1 MATAGTSS
9 KSLSRSIS
17 GKSTGHSKVTTKA
30 DSAKGSAK
38 KKKASRRGPADTKIS
53 KTNKPDDM
61 SLEDWQRKLRQQFG
75 REQKFKLT
83 NVGDQQVFSE
93 FLVHNPQ
100 SHNTYRVAIR
110 GTQPG
115 DNFCA
120 CPDYAT
126 NELGTCKHIEFALA
140 RLSKKRDSKAE
151 LQGGYH
157 PTFSEVYVRYGSQRE
172 ICFRPGT
179 ECPDELRR
187 LTSKYFDA
195 QGRLRGNSYFL
206 FEKFL
211 EQSAEIA
218 ADLRCYDDALTLIAN
233 VRDDQTR
240 RQSILK
246 AFPNGANSPAFDT
259 LLKVKLYDYQREG
272 ALFAAQAGRCLIGDE
287 MGLGKTIQALAA
299 AEILAKEMG
308 IERVLIICP
317 TSLKHQWEREI
328 EKFTSHDV
336 KVIGGLSPDRRIGF
350 EAPSF
355 FKVTNYDTVY
365 RDIDL
370 IRRWAPDLVILD
382 EAQRIKNWS
391 TRVARSVKQ
400 VTSPYAI
407 VLTGTPLENR
417 LEELVSI
424 VQFIDQQRL
433 GPTYRL
439 LHNHQQRDEH
449 GKVTGYRD
457 LNKIGE
463 TLKPILIR
471 RQKKDVSQQLPPR
484 LDKNFFVPMSELQLK
499 HHRDNYEIVAA
510 VVSKWRR
517 YGFLTESDQRKLM
530 ICLQNMRMSCDSSY
544 LLDQGTDSGVKAD
557 EVLTLLE
564 ELVETSSN
572 KVVIFSQWL
581 RMHTLIVRRMKGKP
595 WGHVLFHGGVESSK
609 RKGLVDQ
616 FRNDPLCRAFLA
628 TDAGGVGLNLQHANV
643 VVNMDLP
650 WNPAVL
656 EQRVGRVYRLGQTQP
671 VSVVN
676 YISQGTIEE
685 GMLGVLQFKKNVF
698 AGVLDGGET
707 NVFMGGSK
715 LKRFMETVDKIS
727 GNITEALPEEA
738 ADPEPGRDPSGANSH
753 VIDSLSGAGV
763 AVASDSTSPSQ
774 FGSSSSNGTN
784 NARQPGPQDA
794 LTSLLNTGL
803 SLLQELAGAAHPQNG
818 GAARKSP
825 GVRID
830 RDEHTG
836 QSYVRL
842 QLPDPEVLNGVLSA
856 VGKLL
861 ESFRR

>member
-1 MATAGTSS
+1 
-9 KSLSRSIS
+9 
-17 GKSTGHSKVTTKA
+17 
-30 DSAKGSAK
+30 
-38 KKKASRRGPADTKIS
+38 
-53 KTNKPDDM
+53 
-61 SLEDWQRKLRQQFG
+61 
-75 REQKFKLT
+75 
-83 NVGDQQVFSE
+83 
-93 FLVHNPQ
+93 
-100 SHNTYRVAIR
+100 
-110 GTQPG
+110 
-115 DNFCA
+115 
-120 CPDYAT
+120 
-126 NELGTCKHIEFALA
+126 
-140 RLSKKRDSKAE
+140 
-151 LQGGYH
+151 
-157 PTFSEVYVRYGSQRE
+157 
-172 ICFRPGT
+172 
-179 ECPDELRR
+179 
-187 LTSKYFDA
+187 
-195 QGRLRGNSYFL
+195 
-206 FEKFL
+206 
-211 EQSAEIA
+211 
-218 ADLRCYDDALTLIAN
+218 
-233 VRDDQTR
+233 
-240 RQSILK
+240 
-246 AFPNGANSPAFDT
+246 
-259 LLKVKLYDYQREG
+259 
-272 ALFAAQAGRCLIGDE
+272 
-287 MGLGKTIQALAA
+287 
-299 AEILAKEMG
+299 
-308 IERVLIICP
+308 
-317 TSLKHQWEREI
+317 
-328 EKFTSHDV
+328 
-336 KVIGGLSPDRRIGF
+336 
-350 EAPSF
+350 
-355 FKVTNYDTVY
+355 
-365 RDIDL
+365 
-370 IRRWAPDLVILD
+370 
-382 EAQRIKNWS
+382 
-391 TRVARSVKQ
+391 
-400 VTSPYAI
+400 
-407 VLTGTPLENR
+407 
-417 LEELVSI
+417 
-424 VQFIDQQRL
+424 
-433 GPTYRL
+433 
-439 LHNHQQRDEH
+439 
-449 GKVTGYRD
+449 
-457 LNKIGE
+457 
-463 TLKPILIR
+463 
-471 RQKKDVSQQLPPR
+471 
-484 LDKNFFVPMSELQLK
+484 
-499 HHRDNYEIVAA
+499 
-510 VVSKWRR
+510 
-517 YGFLTESDQRKLM
+517 
-530 ICLQNMRMSCDSSY
+530 
-544 LLDQGTDSGVKAD
+544 
-557 EVLTLLE
+557 
-564 ELVETSSN
+564 
-572 KVVIFSQWL
+572 
-581 RMHTLIVRRMKGKP
+581 MHTLIVRRMKGKP